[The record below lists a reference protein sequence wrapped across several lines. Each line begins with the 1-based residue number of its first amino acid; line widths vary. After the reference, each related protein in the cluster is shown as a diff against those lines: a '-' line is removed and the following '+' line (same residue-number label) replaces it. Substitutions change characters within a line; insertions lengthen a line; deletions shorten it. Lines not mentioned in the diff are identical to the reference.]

1 MEEAAKLFDMKVLH
15 VGINAKDE
23 GQALGW
29 ADEFLKYF
37 ELPVK
42 NGNSSVFSGT
52 LVEIMKGHGRG
63 TIGHIAF
70 GVNDVDKAV
79 EYFKG
84 RGVNLVE
91 ETRKVV
97 DGKTTFVYLDRE
109 IAGFA
114 IHLNLV
120 K

>member
-23 GQALGW
+23 EQALGW

-37 ELPVK
+37 DLPIK

-63 TIGHIAF
+63 TVGHIAI
-70 GVNDVDKAV
+70 GVNDVDKAI

-84 RGVNLVE
+84 RGVNPIE
-91 ETRKVV
+91 ETRKTV
-97 DGKTTFVYLDRE
+97 DGRTTFIYFEEE

-114 IHLNLV
+114 IHLNQA
-120 K
+120 